1 VTARSGTAGG
11 ERLHVGV
18 TPWMEDWHGTADSL
32 ARQAELAEQLGFHSF
47 WLPESHFAGRS
58 ASPAPLLGL
67 AAVAARTT
75 RLRLATTS
83 YLLPV
88 RHPLHVAAEVAA
100 LDRLS
105 GGRVIL
111 GVGRG
116 FRPALFRAFGV
127 PAEEK
132 RDRFEAALGVILAAW
147 RGEPVVALEPAASA
161 QRAQRAEGERS
172 RVAAALPPPGPAA
185 SAQRAQRAEGER
197 SRVAAALP
205 PPGPADAEARP
216 VVLAPLP
223 LQRPHPPVWVAGF
236 GPKGVSQAGR
246 LGLPYLASPLE
257 TLAALEENYARHRE
271 ALPPQRRA
279 ERLAVPV
286 MRTVFTS
293 RDGSLLARVRE
304 ALARQAAELSSAPVA
319 SLRRQA
325 GAEVGRWALVGEPEE
340 VAEGVRRYRE
350 KLGMSHLIVRAHVPA
365 AEPSDL
371 AASLELLAGLDL

>member
-1 VTARSGTAGG
+1 MEAAGFRRSIGGVTAPSETAGG
-11 ERLHVGV
+11 EGLHVGV
-18 TPWMEDWHGTADSL
+18 TPWMEDWSGSAESL
-32 ARQAELAEQLGFHSF
+32 ARQAELAEQLGFRSF

-58 ASPAPLLGL
+58 ANPAPLLGL
-67 AAVAARTT
+67 ATVAARTT
-75 RLRLATTS
+75 SLRLATTS
-83 YLLPV
+83 YLLTV

-127 PAEEK
+127 PAQEK

-147 RGEPVVALEPAASA
+147 RGEPVVAPQAAG
-161 QRAQRAEGERS
+161 AES
-172 RVAAALPPPGPAA
+172 
-185 SAQRAQRAEGER
+185 
-197 SRVAAALP
+197 
-205 PPGPADAEARP
+205 RP

-223 LQRPHPPVWVAGF
+223 VQRPHPPVWVAGF

-271 ALPPQRRA
+271 ALSPQRRA

-293 RDGSLLARVRE
+293 RDRSLLARVRA
-304 ALARQAAELSSAPVA
+304 ALARQSAELSSAPVA

-325 GAEVGRWALVGEPEE
+325 GAEVGRWALVGEPDE
-340 VAEGVRRYRE
+340 VADGVRRYRE

>member
-1 VTARSGTAGG
+1 MRGGDFGRSIDDVTERSEAAGEAG
-11 ERLHVGV
+11 LHVGV
-18 TPWMEDWHGTADSL
+18 TPWMEDWNGPAESL
-32 ARQAELAEQLGFHSF
+32 ARQAELAEQLGFRSF
-47 WLPESHFAGRS
+47 WLPESHFTGPTAN
-58 ASPAPLLGL
+58 PAPLLGL
-67 AAVAARTT
+67 AAVAARTS

-100 LDRLS
+100 LDQLS

-127 PAEEK
+127 PAQEK
-132 RDRFEAALGVILAAW
+132 RDRFEAALEVILAAW
-147 RGEPVVALEPAASA
+147 RGEPVVAPEAAASA
-161 QRAQRAEGERS
+161 ERAQRAEGERT
-172 RVAAALPPPGPAA
+172 RPLPRLRLGAAALPPPGPA
-185 SAQRAQRAEGER
+185 S
-197 SRVAAALP
+197 
-205 PPGPADAEARP
+205 AEARP

-223 LQRPHPPVWVAGF
+223 VQKPHPPVWVAGF

-257 TLAALEENYARHRE
+257 TLGALEENYARHRE
-271 ALPPQRRA
+271 ALSPQRRA
-279 ERLAVPV
+279 GPLAVPV
-286 MRTVFTS
+286 MRTIFTS
-293 RDGSLLARVRE
+293 RDGSTLARVRA
-304 ALARQAAELSSAPVA
+304 ALARQAAALSSAPVA

-325 GAEVGRWALVGEPEE
+325 GAKVERWALVGEPEE

-350 KLGMSHLIVRAHVPA
+350 KLGMSHLIVRAHVPG
-365 AEPSDL
+365 AEPADL

>member
-1 VTARSGTAGG
+1 MTARSEKAGDEG
-11 ERLHVGV
+11 LHVGV
-18 TPWMEDWHGTADSL
+18 TPWMEGWNGPAESL
-32 ARQAELAEQLGFHSF
+32 ARQAELAEQLGFRSF
-47 WLPESHFAGRS
+47 WLPESHFTGRS
-58 ASPAPLLGL
+58 ANPAPLLGL

-105 GGRVIL
+105 DGRVIL

-127 PAEEK
+127 PAAEK
-132 RDRFEAALGVILAAW
+132 RDRFEAALEVILAAW
-147 RGEPVVALEPAASA
+147 RGEPVAVENAA
-161 QRAQRAEGERS
+161 G
-172 RVAAALPPPGPAA
+172 
-185 SAQRAQRAEGER
+185 
-197 SRVAAALP
+197 
-205 PPGPADAEARP
+205 AEAGP

-223 LQRPHPPVWVAGF
+223 VQKPHPPVWVAGF

-257 TLAALEENYARHRE
+257 TLAVLEENYARHRE
-271 ALPPQRRA
+271 ALSPQRRA

-286 MRTVFTS
+286 MRTIFTS
-293 RDGSLLARVRE
+293 RDGSLLARVRA
-304 ALARQAAELSSAPVA
+304 ALARQAAALSSVPVA

-325 GAEVGRWALVGEPEE
+325 GAEVERWALVGEPEE

-350 KLGMSHLIVRAHVPA
+350 KLGMSHLIVRTHVPG
-365 AEPSDL
+365 AEPADL